1 MEGEIKSATL
11 MLDNYGFIFAFYNKE
26 QGKGTSKHELPTL
39 GFTINNLLHLC
50 GPGKEFEISVP
61 CSSLIGNGKINDVQK
76 T

>member
-11 MLDNYGFIFAFYNKE
+11 MSDNYGFIFAFYNKE

-50 GPGKEFEISVP
+50 GPGKES
-61 CSSLIGNGKINDVQK
+61 
-76 T
+76 